1 MTTSALTP
9 DPPWWAGITA
19 AEMPLGCSGSE
30 HRLQWAEGR
39 LRAVDHPDVDRERAL
54 VALGGD
60 RVACL
65 DLLDAWNAHADD
77 LDLLV
82 LASRG
87 ASDRLLDPH
96 PIEGVRYSGSYAVG
110 RTQTLS
116 SARRLPRRLP
126 RRRGGWTMYL
136 PSNSG
141 SAESDDGAQ
150 LTAARLANLPA
161 GLTDRLVAT
170 VIAAWTERIGAG
182 DDRVAAATPRLRAA
196 LYGRVLAT
204 VHSADIRSGPL
215 DVVMVDPQTPRS
227 VTAEDGRVR
236 CELPF
241 SWLGD
246 VWVKGFAT
254 VLGHLCLAVE
264 SAHSDN
270 WQLLVV
276 DRDLHSTRIMTI
288 NLTGE

>member
-1 MTTSALTP
+1 MTASTLPAGR
-9 DPPWWAGITA
+9 PWWAGITD
-19 AEMPLGCSGSE
+19 AEMSLGCGGLE
-30 HRLQWAEGR
+30 HRVRWADGR
-39 LRAVDHPDVDRERAL
+39 LTALDHPDVDRERAL

-60 RVACL
+60 RVPCL
-65 DLLDAWNAHADD
+65 DLLDAWTAHADD

-87 ASDRLLDPH
+87 PSDRLVDPE
-96 PIEGVRYSGSYAVG
+96 PFEAVRHSGSYAAG

-116 SARRLPRRLP
+116 NARRLPRRP
-126 RRRGGWTMYL
+126 GGWTMYL
-136 PSNSG
+136 PSNSAL
-141 SAESDDGAQ
+141 AESDDGAH
-150 LTAARLANLPA
+150 LTAARLANLPG

-170 VIAAWTERIGAG
+170 VIATWTERIHAG
-182 DDRVAAATPRLRAA
+182 DDRVAAATPTLRAA

-215 DVVMVDPQTPRS
+215 DVVMVDPQAPRS
-227 VTAEDGRVR
+227 VTAADGRIR
-236 CELPF
+236 CQLPF

-254 VLGHLCLAVE
+254 VLGHLCLSVE
-264 SAHSDN
+264 SAQRDR

-276 DRDLHSTRIMTI
+276 DRDLHGTRTMTI
-288 NLTGE
+288 NLAGE